1 VKWVVQ
7 QIAPNIAR
15 VHSNGSP
22 FVQLPSSTTILAQ
35 NSLGHVG
42 IWVTSLDKAR
52 QMDSTPIE
60 RAIARTTLGKEALS
74 IVQRECQT
82 W

>member
-1 VKWVVQ
+1 VGGATNSPQ
-7 QIAPNIAR
+7 
-15 VHSNGSP
+15 HSQGAFIWIPSQ
-22 FVQLPSSTTILAQ
+22 FVQLSSSTTILAQ

-60 RAIARTTLGKEALS
+60 RAIARTMLGKEALS

-82 W
+82 R